1 METSE
6 LIRGMRDALVGGGR
20 VDLLKAAD
28 ERLGDDD
35 RDCGIAEI
43 DPACAGLRF
52 EEPYRRACMCQ
63 SNRER

>member
-6 LIRGMRDALVGGGR
+6 LIREMRDALVGRGR
-20 VDLLKAAD
+20 VDPLEAAD

-35 RDCGIAEI
+35 RDYDVAEI